1 LPTRSPQLPRY
12 RHYKPKDLA
21 VVRIDGRDYYLGK
34 FGSEASKEKYR
45 RLIAESLASPT
56 SSLPL
61 PTGSDA
67 NTALTINDAILAYW
81 DRYVVPHY
89 VKDGRPTSEQDNIR
103 QALRF
108 LRRLYGHTPA
118 AAFGPVSLKAV
129 RQAMIE
135 ARRCRTLIN
144 KDVNRIRSLFRWAT
158 EEELYPGSA
167 YQALRAVQGLAKGRS
182 AAKELPPVSEVAY
195 EVVLATLL
203 HLSSQVAAMVR
214 LQLLSAAR
222 PGEIASLRPRDLD
235 CSDPEGWL
243 FRPASHKTEH
253 HGRERVIVLG
263 PRAQEVL
270 RPWLDRD
277 PEAYCYCP
285 AEVVAARP
293 AARRAATL
301 PTPGHRPAARP
312 KPGGRYT
319 KDSYRVAIQRA
330 CRRAGVPVWTPHQ
343 LRHTRA
349 TEIRRE
355 FDIEAAQIILGHSKP
370 DTTLVYAER
379 NLSRARAVMARIG

>member
-1 LPTRSPQLPRY
+1 MPPKLRKPPAYRLHKPTGQ
-12 RHYKPKDLA
+12 A
-21 VVRIDGRDYYLGK
+21 VVRLDDKDHYLGK
-34 FGSEASKEKYR
+34 HGTEASQEAYR
-45 RLIAESLASPT
+45 RLIAEWLT
-56 SSLPL
+56 SERRRREIS
-61 PTGSDA
+61 TDSTDDH
-67 NTALTINDAILAYW
+67 LTINTLILAYW

-89 VKDGRPTSEQDNIR
+89 IKDGRPTSERDNIR
-103 QALRF
+103 QAHRF

-118 AAFGPVSLKAV
+118 TAFGPLALKTV

-135 ARRCRTLIN
+135 AGRCRTLIN
-144 KDVNRIRSLFRWAT
+144 KDVNRIRGLFRWAA
-158 EEELYPGSA
+158 EEELYPGSDF
-167 YQALRAVQGLAKGRS
+167 QALRAVQGLAKGRS
-182 AAKELPPVSEVAY
+182 AARERPPVSEVPH
-195 EVVLATLL
+195 EVVLATLP
-203 HLSSQVAAMVR
+203 HLSPQVAAMVR

-222 PGEIASLRPRDLD
+222 PGEIASLRPRDVD
-235 CSDPEGWL
+235 RSDPEGWL

-277 PEAYCYCP
+277 PEASCFCP
-285 AEVVAARP
+285 AEVVAAR
-293 AARRAATL
+293 AAGRRTA
-301 PTPGHRPAARP
+301 PSPMPGRRLAARP
-312 KPGGRYT
+312 RPGGRYT

-355 FDIEAAQIILGHSKP
+355 FDLEAAQIILGHAKP
-370 DTTLVYAER
+370 ETTLVYAEWD
-379 NLSRARAVMARIG
+379 LSRARAVMARIG